1 MRVPFHPQK
10 IIFSVF
16 RRKKALRSPEGRNAF
31 VLSHCFEYK
40 HFRAC
45 CQSAK
50 LSAFF
55 VKCPKFPFLLTR
67 TPVRCLGPDC
77 RAHILTHSLFYTGK
91 EF

>member
-1 MRVPFHPQK
+1 MSPFILKK

-40 HFRAC
+40 HFRAR

-55 VKCPKFPFLLTR
+55 VNCPKFPFLLTR
-67 TPVRCLGPDC
+67 ADLSPASARTA
-77 RAHILTHSLFYTGK
+77 AHIFLTHSFFYTVK
-91 EF
+91 EL